1 MESMFAIIAK
11 ELGVKPGQVESAV
24 TLLDEGNTVPFIA
37 RYRKEVT
44 GELQDEQLRTIEERI
59 KYLRN
64 LEARRQEIINA
75 ITEQEKMTDELMASL
90 MKAVKLQELE
100 DLYLPYRPKKRT
112 RAMIARERGLEP
124 LADMI
129 LNDTVTSGNPLDIA
143 REYISEDVPTSEDA
157 IQGASDIVAEI
168 VSDSADFR
176 ATLRKRMWKEGFIQA
191 ELVEDNEHKDQFL
204 QYNEYAEPVRQMPSH
219 RILAVNRG
227 EKLGALKLALTVPD
241 ESYIQYMVRGI
252 TKNEQSI
259 FSDVKASAVADAYKR
274 LMFPALERDIRNE
287 LTESADE
294 QAIKVFGVN
303 LKNLLLQPPLAG
315 HVIMGLDPGYRT
327 GCKMAIIDAQGNVLD
342 YGAYYLTN
350 SEKLKQ
356 EAQKKLAEK
365 IRKFNVTLLS
375 IGNGTASYETEQF
388 ASKMIEEEKLDC
400 HYIITNEAGASVY
413 SASKLAI
420 DELPD
425 LDVTIRG
432 AVSIARRVQDPLAES
447 VKIDP
452 KSIGVGQY
460 QHDVNQKQLTHTLDQ
475 VVESVVNHVGVELNT
490 ASPAILQH
498 IAGISGTVAKNI
510 VAFRQE
516 NGGFTSRKQLLKV
529 PRLGPAAFTQCAGF
543 LRLNGAKNPLD
554 NTSVHPE
561 SYELA
566 ERIIGE
572 LGFTLKDLQD
582 KSQLEALQVKLPLV
596 DVDKMAHKLDAGI
609 PTVRDIIAA
618 LAKPGRDP
626 REDLPAPLTRKHV
639 VSLEDIKVGTVV
651 KGTVHNVVDF
661 GAFIDFGLKT
671 NGLLHRSEL
680 CTAKQHPSDVLA
692 VGDII
697 EAEIISVDVKRNRI
711 GLSVKSLRNKDKKKA

>member
-1 MESMFAIIAK
+1 MFAIIAK

-90 MKAVKLQELE
+90 IKAVKLQELE

-129 LNDTVTSGNPLDIA
+129 MNDTITSGNPLDIA
-143 REYISEDVPTSEDA
+143 REYISEDVPTPEDT

-252 TKNEQSI
+252 TNNEQSI

>member
-1 MESMFAIIAK
+1 MESMFVIIAK

-64 LEARRQEIINA
+64 LETRRQEIINA
-75 ITEQEKMTDELMASL
+75 ITEQDKMTDELMASL

-143 REYISEDVPTSEDA
+143 REYISEEVPTAEDA

-582 KSQLEALQVKLPLV
+582 KFQLEALQVKLPLV

>member
-1 MESMFAIIAK
+1 MFAIIAK

-44 GELQDEQLRTIEERI
+44 GELQDEQLRTVEERI

-143 REYISEDVPTSEDA
+143 REYISEDVPTPEDA

-252 TKNEQSI
+252 TNNEQSI

-561 SYELA
+561 SYELE

-596 DVDKMAHKLDAGI
+596 DVEKMAHKLDAGI

>member
-64 LEARRQEIINA
+64 LESRRQEIINA

-143 REYISEDVPTSEDA
+143 REYISEDVPTPEDA

-227 EKLGALKLALTVPD
+227 EKLEALKLALTVPD

>member
-1 MESMFAIIAK
+1 MFAIIAK

-143 REYISEDVPTSEDA
+143 REYISEDVPTPEDA

-252 TKNEQSI
+252 TNNEQSI

-543 LRLNGAKNPLD
+543 LRLNGAKNSLD

-661 GAFIDFGLKT
+661 GAFIDFGLKRMVYYIVA
-671 NGLLHRSEL
+671 NYARRNNILLMYL
-680 CTAKQHPSDVLA
+680 L
-692 VGDII
+692 
-697 EAEIISVDVKRNRI
+697 
-711 GLSVKSLRNKDKKKA
+711 

>member
-1 MESMFAIIAK
+1 MIDMFSIIAK
-11 ELGVKPGQVESAV
+11 ELSVRPKQVEAAV
-24 TLLDEGNTVPFIA
+24 ELLDGGNTVPFIA
-37 RYRKEVT
+37 RYRKEAT

-64 LEARRQEIINA
+64 LEARRQEIIA
-75 ITEQEKMTDELMASL
+75 SITEQEKMTDDLLAALE
-90 MKAVKLQELE
+90 KATKLQELE

-112 RAMIARERGLEP
+112 RASIARERGLEP
-124 LADMI
+124 LAMMMLD
-129 LNDTVTSGNPLDIA
+129 DTVASGDPEAIA
-143 REYISEDVPTSEDA
+143 ADYINDEVPDA
-157 IQGASDIVAEI
+157 AAALQGASDIVAEM
-168 VSDSADFR
+168 VSDNADFR
-176 ATLRKRMWKEGFIQA
+176 KALRKKMFQEGFIQT
-191 ELVEDNEHKDQFL
+191 ELVGEETEENQVFL
-204 QYNEYAEPVRQMPSH
+204 HYAEYAEPVRQMPSH
-219 RILAVNRG
+219 RILAINRG
-227 EKLGALKLALTVPD
+227 EKLGALKVALTVPG
-241 ESYIQYMVRGI
+241 ETYVAYMVEKLHKG
-252 TKNEQSI
+252 NSI
-259 FSDVKASAVADAYKR
+259 FASYKEAAVADAYKR
-274 LMFPALERDIRNE
+274 LIFPALEREIRNE
-287 LTESADE
+287 LTEKADE
-294 QAIKVFGVN
+294 QAIKIFAVN

-342 YGAYYLTN
+342 YGAYYLTH
-350 SEKLKQ
+350 SDKQ
-356 EAQKKLAEK
+356 RQDAQKKLANL
-365 IRKFNVTLLS
+365 IRKYGVTLLS

-388 ASKMIEEEKLDC
+388 ASTMIEEEKLDC

-460 QHDVNQKQLTHTLDQ
+460 QHDVNQKQLTSTLDQ
-475 VVESVVNHVGVELNT
+475 VVETVVNHVGVELNT

-498 IAGISGTVAKNI
+498 VAGISSTVAKNI

-516 NGGFTSRKQLLKV
+516 NGAFTSRKQLLKV

-543 LRLNGAKNPLD
+543 LRLQQGKNPLD
-554 NTSVHPE
+554 NTQVHPE
-561 SYELA
+561 SYDLA
-566 ERIIGE
+566 EKIIE
-572 LGFTLKDLQD
+572 DLGFTLKDLHD
-582 KSQLEALQVKLPLV
+582 KKALEQLQVKLPFANAEQLA
-596 DVDKMAHKLDAGI
+596 KKLDAGL
-609 PTVRDIIAA
+609 PTVRDILDA

-639 VSLEDIKVGTVV
+639 MSLEDVKVGTVV

-671 NGLLHRSEL
+671 NGLLHRSEFL
-680 CTAKQHPSDVLA
+680 DGRKHPSEVLA

-711 GLSVKSLRNKDKKKA
+711 GLSQKALKKNKNKKS

>member
-1 MESMFAIIAK
+1 MFAIIAK

-124 LADMI
+124 LAEMI
-129 LNDTVTSGNPLDIA
+129 VNDTVTSGNSLDIA
-143 REYISEDVPTSEDA
+143 KEYISEEVPTPEDA

-596 DVDKMAHKLDAGI
+596 DVDKMAHKLDAGV

>member
-143 REYISEDVPTSEDA
+143 REYISEDVTTPEDA

-252 TKNEQSI
+252 TNNEQSI

-596 DVDKMAHKLDAGI
+596 DVDKMAHKLDAGV

>member
-1 MESMFAIIAK
+1 MFAIIAK

-143 REYISEDVPTSEDA
+143 REYISEDVPTPEDA

-252 TKNEQSI
+252 TNNEQSI

-510 VAFRQE
+510 VTFRQE

-596 DVDKMAHKLDAGI
+596 DVDKMAHKLDAGV

>member
-1 MESMFAIIAK
+1 MFAIIAK

-64 LEARRQEIINA
+64 LEARRQEIIKA

-129 LNDTVTSGNPLDIA
+129 LNDMVTSGNPLDVA
-143 REYISEDVPTSEDA
+143 REYISEDVPTPEDA

-259 FSDVKASAVADAYKR
+259 FSDVKANAVADAYKR

-510 VAFRQE
+510 VTFRQE

>member
-11 ELGVKPGQVESAV
+11 ELGVKPGQVEAAV

-143 REYISEDVPTSEDA
+143 REYISEEVPTPEDA

-252 TKNEQSI
+252 TNNEQSI

-510 VAFRQE
+510 VTFRQE

-582 KSQLEALQVKLPLV
+582 KSHLEALQVKLPLV
-596 DVDKMAHKLDAGI
+596 DVDKMAHKLDAGV

>member
-1 MESMFAIIAK
+1 MFAIIAK

-143 REYISEDVPTSEDA
+143 REYISEDVPTPEDA

-365 IRKFNVTLLS
+365 IRKFKVTLLS

-596 DVDKMAHKLDAGI
+596 DVDKMAHKLDAGV

>member
-143 REYISEDVPTSEDA
+143 REYISEEVPTPEDA

-252 TKNEQSI
+252 TNNEQSI

-365 IRKFNVTLLS
+365 IRKFKVTLLS

-452 KSIGVGQY
+452 RSIGVGQY

>member
-1 MESMFAIIAK
+1 MFAIIAK

-90 MKAVKLQELE
+90 MKALKLQELE

-143 REYISEDVPTSEDA
+143 REYISEDVPTPEDA

-252 TKNEQSI
+252 TNNEQSI

-274 LMFPALERDIRNE
+274 LMCPALERDIRNE

-510 VAFRQE
+510 VTFRQE

>member
-1 MESMFAIIAK
+1 MFAIIAK

-24 TLLDEGNTVPFIA
+24 TLLDDGNTVPFIA

-129 LNDTVTSGNPLDIA
+129 LNDTITSGNPLDIA
-143 REYISEDVPTSEDA
+143 REYISEDVPTPEA
-157 IQGASDIVAEI
+157 AVQGASDIVAEI

-365 IRKFNVTLLS
+365 IRKFKVTLLS

-498 IAGISGTVAKNI
+498 IAGISSTVAKNI

-516 NGGFTSRKQLLKV
+516 SGGFTSRKQLLKV

>member
-143 REYISEDVPTSEDA
+143 REYISEEVPTPEDA

-252 TKNEQSI
+252 TNNEQSI

-543 LRLNGAKNPLD
+543 LRLNGAKNSLD

-680 CTAKQHPSDVLA
+680 CTAKQHPSEVLA

>member
-143 REYISEDVPTSEDA
+143 REYISEDVPTPEDA

-259 FSDVKASAVADAYKR
+259 FSDVKTSAVADAYKR

-516 NGGFTSRKQLLKV
+516 NGGFTSRKQLLRV

>member
-1 MESMFAIIAK
+1 MFAIIAK

-24 TLLDEGNTVPFIA
+24 TLLDDGNTVPFIA

-143 REYISEDVPTSEDA
+143 REYISEDVPTPEDA

-252 TKNEQSI
+252 TKSEQSI

-327 GCKMAIIDAQGNVLD
+327 GCKMSIIDAQGNVLD

-365 IRKFNVTLLS
+365 IRKFKVTLLS

-529 PRLGPAAFTQCAGF
+529 SRLGPAAFTQCAGF

>member
-143 REYISEDVPTSEDA
+143 KEYISEDVPTPEDA

-252 TKNEQSI
+252 TNNEQSI

>member
-1 MESMFAIIAK
+1 MFAIIAK

-75 ITEQEKMTDELMASL
+75 ITEQDKMTDELMVAL
-90 MKAVKLQELE
+90 TKAVKLQELE

-143 REYISEDVPTSEDA
+143 KEYVSEEVPTPEDA

-252 TKNEQSI
+252 TTNEQSI

-274 LMFPALERDIRNE
+274 LIFPALERDIRNE

-432 AVSIARRVQDPLAES
+432 AVSIARRVLDPLAES

>member
-143 REYISEDVPTSEDA
+143 REYISEDVATPEDA

-252 TKNEQSI
+252 TNNEQSI

-596 DVDKMAHKLDAGI
+596 DVDKMAHKLDAGV

>member
-143 REYISEDVPTSEDA
+143 REYISEDVPTPEDA

-241 ESYIQYMVRGI
+241 ESYIQYIVHGI

>member
-1 MESMFAIIAK
+1 MFAIIAK

-129 LNDTVTSGNPLDIA
+129 LNDTVTTGNPLDIA
-143 REYISEDVPTSEDA
+143 KKYISEEVPTPEDA

-252 TKNEQSI
+252 TNNEQSI

>member
-143 REYISEDVPTSEDA
+143 REYISEDVPTPEDA

-252 TKNEQSI
+252 TNNEQSI
-259 FSDVKASAVADAYKR
+259 FCDVKASAVADAYKR

-420 DELPD
+420 AELPD

>member
-1 MESMFAIIAK
+1 MFAIIAK
-11 ELGVKPGQVESAV
+11 ELGVKTGQVEAAV

-44 GELQDEQLRTIEERI
+44 GELQDEQLRTVEERI

-64 LEARRQEIINA
+64 LETRRQEIINA
-75 ITEQEKMTDELMASL
+75 ITEQDKMTDELMASL

-143 REYISEDVPTSEDA
+143 KEYVSEEVPTPEDA

-241 ESYIQYMVRGI
+241 ESYIQYMVRSI
-252 TKNEQSI
+252 TNNEQSI

-365 IRKFNVTLLS
+365 IRKFKVTLLS

-460 QHDVNQKQLTHTLDQ
+460 QHDVNQKQLSHTLDQ

-498 IAGISGTVAKNI
+498 IAGISSTVAKNI
-510 VAFRQE
+510 VAFRQD

-543 LRLNGAKNPLD
+543 LRLNGANNPLD

>member
-75 ITEQEKMTDELMASL
+75 ITEQDKMTDELMASL

-143 REYISEDVPTSEDA
+143 REYVSEEVPTAEDA

-241 ESYIQYMVRGI
+241 ESYIRYMVRGI

-697 EAEIISVDVKRNRI
+697 ETEIISVDVKRNRI

>member
-143 REYISEDVPTSEDA
+143 REYISEEVPTPEDA

-252 TKNEQSI
+252 TNNEQSI

-274 LMFPALERDIRNE
+274 LMFLALERDIRNE

-365 IRKFNVTLLS
+365 IRKFKVTLLS

-510 VAFRQE
+510 VTFRQE

-596 DVDKMAHKLDAGI
+596 DVDKMAHKLDAGV

>member
-1 MESMFAIIAK
+1 MFAIIAK
-11 ELGVKPGQVESAV
+11 ELGVKPGQVEAAV

-44 GELQDEQLRTIEERI
+44 GELQDEQLRTVEERI

-129 LNDTVTSGNPLDIA
+129 LNDTVTTGNPLDIA
-143 REYISEDVPTSEDA
+143 KKYISEEVPTPEDA

-241 ESYIQYMVRGI
+241 ESYIQYMVRSI
-252 TKNEQSI
+252 TNNEQSI

-365 IRKFNVTLLS
+365 IRKFKVTLLS

-460 QHDVNQKQLTHTLDQ
+460 QHDVNQKQLSHTLDQ

-498 IAGISGTVAKNI
+498 IAGISSTVAKNI

-516 NGGFTSRKQLLKV
+516 SGGFTSRKQLLKV

-582 KSQLEALQVKLPLV
+582 KFQLEALQVKLPLV
-596 DVDKMAHKLDAGI
+596 DVDKMAHKLDAGV

-697 EAEIISVDVKRNRI
+697 EAKIISVDVKRNRI

>member
-1 MESMFAIIAK
+1 MLDMFSIVAK
-11 ELGVKPGQVESAV
+11 ELGVKAKQVEAAV
-24 TLLDEGNTVPFIA
+24 DLLDQGNTVPFIA

-59 KYLRN
+59 QYLRN
-64 LEARRQEIINA
+64 LEKRREEIIA
-75 ITEQEKMTDELMASL
+75 SITEQEKMTDDLRAAL
-90 MKAVKLQELE
+90 DKATKLQELE

-112 RAMIARERGLEP
+112 RASIAREKGLEP
-124 LADMI
+124 LALMI
-129 LNDTVTSGNPLDIA
+129 LNDTESSGNPETIA
-143 REYISEDVPTSEDA
+143 SQFINDQVPDA
-157 IQGASDIVAEI
+157 ASALQGAQDIVAEM
-168 VSDSADFR
+168 VSDNADFR
-176 ATLRKRMWKEGFIQA
+176 KALRKRMFQEGFIQT
-191 ELVEDNEHKDQFL
+191 ELVGEESADNQVFL
-204 QYNEYAEPVRQMPSH
+204 QYADYAEPVKQMPSH

-227 EKLGALKLALTVPD
+227 EKLGALKVALTVPG
-241 ESYIQYMVRGI
+241 ETYVAYMLEKLHKG
-252 TKNEQSI
+252 TSI
-259 FSDVKASAVADAYKR
+259 FADYKEAAVADAYKR
-274 LMFPALERDIRNE
+274 LIFPALEREIRNE
-287 LTESADE
+287 LTDKADE
-294 QAIKVFGVN
+294 GAIKIFAVN
-303 LKNLLLQPPLAG
+303 LKNLLLQAPLAG

-342 YGAYYLTN
+342 YGAYYLT
-350 SEKLKQ
+350 SSDRQRQ
-356 EAQKKLAEK
+356 EAQKKLAALIK
-365 IRKFNVTLLS
+365 KYKVSLLS

-388 ASKMIEEEKLDC
+388 VSKMIEEEGLDC

-460 QHDVNQKQLTHTLDQ
+460 QHDVNQKLLTSTLDQ
-475 VVESVVNHVGVELNT
+475 VVETVVNHVGVELNT

-498 IAGISGTVAKNI
+498 VAGISSAVAKNI
-510 VAFRQE
+510 VAFRQDQ
-516 NGGFTSRKQLLKV
+516 GAFASRKQLLKV

-543 LRLNGAKNPLD
+543 LRIQGAKNPLD
-554 NTSVHPE
+554 NTQVHPE

-566 ERIIGE
+566 EQVIGE
-572 LGFTLKDLQD
+572 LGFTLQDLND
-582 KSQLEALQVKLPLV
+582 KKGLELLQAKLTLADPERLAKKLEAGL
-596 DVDKMAHKLDAGI
+596 
-609 PTVRDIIAA
+609 PTVRDILEA

-639 VSLEDIKVGTVV
+639 MSLEDVKVGTVV

-671 NGLLHRSEL
+671 NGLLHRSEMMDGRR
-680 CTAKQHPSDVLA
+680 HPSEVLS

-697 EAEIISVDVKRNRI
+697 ETEIISVDVKRNRI
-711 GLSVKSLRNKDKKKA
+711 GLSQKSLRKNKKI

>member
-1 MESMFAIIAK
+1 MFAIIAK

-24 TLLDEGNTVPFIA
+24 TLLDVGNTVPFIA

-143 REYISEDVPTSEDA
+143 REYISEDVTTPEDA

-252 TKNEQSI
+252 TNNEQSI

-432 AVSIARRVQDPLAES
+432 TVSIARRVQDPLAES

-596 DVDKMAHKLDAGI
+596 DVDKMAHKLDAGV

>member
-143 REYISEDVPTSEDA
+143 REYISEEVPTPEDA

-252 TKNEQSI
+252 TNNEQSI

-711 GLSVKSLRNKDKKKA
+711 GLSIKSLRNKDKKKA

>member
-24 TLLDEGNTVPFIA
+24 TLLDVGNTVPFIA

-64 LEARRQEIINA
+64 LEARRQEIIKA

-143 REYISEDVPTSEDA
+143 REYISEDVTTPEDA

-259 FSDVKASAVADAYKR
+259 FSDVKANAVADAYKR

-529 PRLGPAAFTQCAGF
+529 SRLGPAAFTQCAGF

>member
-1 MESMFAIIAK
+1 MFAIIAK

-143 REYISEDVPTSEDA
+143 REYISEDVPTPEDA

-529 PRLGPAAFTQCAGF
+529 PRLGPTAFTQCAGF

>member
-143 REYISEDVPTSEDA
+143 REYISEDVPTPEDA

-365 IRKFNVTLLS
+365 IRKFKVTLLS

-711 GLSVKSLRNKDKKKA
+711 GLSVKSLRNKDKKKV